1 MKIWLDTTLLSQ
13 YAINESSNGYGYVNG
28 YADCGG
34 GDCDSFPSSIVPFA
48 PTLTKENRHRLY
60 ICTLQLTKTLH
71 IQECDGSLWL
81 VCDPVGS
88 GKIVVLDAEAH
99 ALLER
104 FRTPKTLQEIIAD
117 TVECSSDLA
126 KGVALFISLGL
137 LQDLDQPVSISEQ
150 VQSRTLSAWLHVT
163 NACNLSCHY
172 CYVDKTSEHMANDT
186 SRRAVDAIIRSA
198 VRHHYQQIQL
208 KYAGGE
214 AMLRLPQLLAIHDY
228 ALEQARKYRL
238 NLLAGILTNGVSLP
252 QRFIDQL
259 KERQIRVMIS
269 LDGIGK
275 HHDQQRPLVNGQGSF
290 TLVDRTITR
299 LLASGLVPGINV
311 TVTQSNLREL
321 PALMEYILE
330 RDLPFTLNYYRDN
343 ECSTHL
349 SDLQFTDTQMINGM
363 RMAFAYI
370 EHHLPKRPLLG
381 SLIDKASMSTPHQYT
396 CSMGLDYLVIDQ
408 RGGVAKCQ
416 ADISNT
422 VTTIA
427 VDDPLQVIREDKNG
441 IRAVAVDDKEGCRSC
456 EWRYWCSG
464 GCPLLTYRL
473 TGRSDIKS
481 PNCAIYKA
489 LFPEAVRLEALRLLE
504 YEEPITL

>member
-13 YAINESSNGYGYVNG
+13 HAINGSSNGYGS
-28 YADCGG
+28 DCSG
-34 GDCDSFPSSIVPFA
+34 GDCLAPPSSIVPFA
-48 PTLTKENRHRLY
+48 LALTEENIHHLY
-60 ICTLQLTKTLH
+60 VHTLQLTKTLY
-71 IQECDGSLWL
+71 IQEGNGPLWL
-81 VCDPVGS
+81 VCDPVGL
-88 GKIVVLDAEAH
+88 GKIAVLDAEAYV
-99 ALLER
+99 LLER
-104 FRTPKTLQEIIAD
+104 FRTPKTLQEIMAD
-117 TVECSSDLA
+117 TVECSSDLT
-126 KGVALFISLGL
+126 KGIAMFVSLGF
-137 LQDLDQPVSISEQ
+137 LQDLDQPVSIFEQ
-150 VQSRTLSAWLHVT
+150 GQSQTLSAWLHVT

-172 CYVDKTSEHMANDT
+172 CYVHKTSEHMADDT
-186 SRRAVDAIIRSA
+186 SRRAVDAVIRSA
-198 VRHHYQQIQL
+198 VRHHYQWIQL

-214 AMLRLPQLLAIHDY
+214 AMLRLPQVLAIHDY
-228 ALEQARKYRL
+228 ALEQAQKYEL
-238 NLLAGILTNGVSLP
+238 SLLAGILTNGVALP

-299 LLASGLVPGINV
+299 LLVSGVVPGINV
-311 TVTQSNLREL
+311 TVTQRNLKEL

-330 RDLPFTLNYYRDN
+330 RDLPFTMSYYRDN

-349 SDLQFTDTQMINGM
+349 SDLQFTDARMINGM

-381 SLIDKASMSTPHQYT
+381 SLIDKANMSVPHQYA
-396 CSMGLDYLVIDQ
+396 CNMGRDYLVIDQ
-408 RGGVAKCQ
+408 RGGIAKCQ

-422 VTTIA
+422 VTTIDA
-427 VDDPLQVIREDKNG
+427 DNPLQVIREDRQG
-441 IRAVAVDDKEGCRSC
+441 MQAIAVEDKEGCRSC

-473 TGRSDIKS
+473 TGRNDIKS

-489 LFPEAVRLEALRLLE
+489 LFPEVLRLEALRLLK
-504 YEEPITL
+504 YEEPIML